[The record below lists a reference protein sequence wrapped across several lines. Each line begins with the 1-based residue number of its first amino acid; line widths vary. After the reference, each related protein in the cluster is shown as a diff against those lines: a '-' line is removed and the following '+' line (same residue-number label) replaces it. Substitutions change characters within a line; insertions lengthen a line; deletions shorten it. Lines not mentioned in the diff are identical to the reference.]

1 MPWPRTN
8 REGRQGEGPEG
19 EENKK
24 GGRRRRAERAKRE
37 MEREKGWR
45 RVGRKREEISLPTA
59 PEEAPKTRWTCGA
72 ISAPFFSSSFSAT
85 RRAHPP
91 MLVPRAFVTSPI
103 LILRELHGVPGV
115 RGEKSAREG
124 ERAPSTEEWK
134 GEPLCIDQ
142 CRIKL
147 LSHPLRTFD

>member
-1 MPWPRTN
+1 
-8 REGRQGEGPEG
+8 
-19 EENKK
+19 
-24 GGRRRRAERAKRE
+24 

-45 RVGRKREEISLPTA
+45 RVGRKRKEISLPTA

-115 RGEKSAREG
+115 CGEKSAREG
-124 ERAPSTEEWK
+124 ERAPSIEVE
-134 GEPLCIDQ
+134 GGPLCIDQ